1 MNKESYNYPLL
12 DNEECGGDLRSI
24 AEDVVYRVPAKD
36 ALEVRKA
43 ISVAARE
50 FVKRTGLWKVRRE
63 AVPSDC
69 NPGWYETCSGLG
81 EGTPLRCDGV
91 YFHNFSTITTDCAPN
106 ALQPDGNLPLPSFTG
121 AVGDWDA
128 RDIEYRMGTGGRI
141 VFRNRKMPLHT
152 SVFGYADDE
161 IGAAVS
167 GFGDDETSL
176 PEKVTIGKPVMYVV
190 FTVGMAFGSEFLPDW
205 IVRRYGDAIADGAA
219 HILATGPTLQ
229 PTSWGV
235 AFEGVIEELIAKMGS
250 GGEMSSGET
259 TSVPSYMEVI

>member
-1 MNKESYNYPLL
+1 MNKESYSYPLL
-12 DNEECGGDLRSI
+12 DNEGCGGDLRSI
-24 AEDVVYRVPAKD
+24 ADAVVYRVPAKD

-50 FVKRTGLWKVRRE
+50 FVKRTGIWKVRRE
-63 AVPSDC
+63 AVPSGR
-69 NPGWYETCSGLG
+69 NPGWYETCSELG

-91 YFHNFSTITTDCAPN
+91 YFHNFCTITTDCAPN

-121 AVGDWDA
+121 AAGDWDA
-128 RDIEYRMGTGGRI
+128 RDIEYRMGAGGRI
-141 VFRNRKMPLHT
+141 IFRNRKMPAH
-152 SVFGYADDE
+152 SGGFPYAE
-161 IGAAVS
+161 EGVGEPAS
-167 GFGDDETSL
+167 GFGDDEYAPRETVVVGE
-176 PEKVTIGKPVMYVV
+176 PRMYVV

-205 IVRRYGDAIADGAA
+205 IIRRYGDAIADGAA
-219 HILATGPTLQ
+219 HILATGPALQ

-235 AFEGVIEELIAKMGS
+235 AFEGVIEELIAKMAS